1 MKPNNYLLKL
11 SLTTLSLCHLIA
23 PLALGQSREARPTL
37 SVAKTESTGVA
48 SWQPAMGSGLAQ
60 MIITELNQLP
70 NFKVLESVALDDLR
84 AERALGDSGEVG
96 EAERVRKGDWKGADY
111 TFKTTITRFGY
122 KENSYGG
129 SSWGRHIPF
138 VPALGGSVSVKHTES
153 EVQIDWRIID
163 NATRELVDGGSGRAV
178 GKCTG
183 NGFNFSSWHGAGFA
197 RDREFLD
204 SALGKA
210 TMKALAEMVT
220 QVKELKV
227 GPGARVTLRE
237 QARSAEVAKARQVK
251 GKVSAVDGREV
262 WLSLGSNHG
271 FAKGDKVA
279 IYKPKEKK
287 NRKGEVIATTY
298 EQVAIVTLAKVQ
310 KDCSAAECAGS
321 VTVNEDWPAAAAE
334 LDVEQL

>member
-1 MKPNNYLLKL
+1 MKNSNTMLQIGITALG
-11 SLTTLSLCHLIA
+11 LCHLIA
-23 PLALGQSREARPTL
+23 PIAAAQTREARPTL
-37 SVAKTESTGVA
+37 SVAKTEATGVA
-48 SWQPAMGSGLAQ
+48 AWQPAMGSGLAQ

-129 SSWGRHIPF
+129 SGWTRHLPF
-138 VPALGGSVSVKHTES
+138 VPAIGGSVSVKHTES

-163 NATRELVDGGSGRAV
+163 NATREIVDGGSGRAV

-183 NGFNFSSWHGAGFA
+183 NGFNFASWHGAGFA
-197 RDREFLD
+197 NDREFLD

-210 TMKALAEMVT
+210 TMKALAEMVG
-220 QVKELKV
+220 QVKGLKV

-237 QARSAEVAKARQVK
+237 QARNNEVAKARQIK

-279 IYKPKEKK
+279 IYKPIPKK

-298 EQVAIVTLAKVQ
+298 EQVAVVKLSKVQ
-310 KDCSAAECAGS
+310 KDCSAAECGAS
-321 VTVNEDWPAAAAE
+321 ANVCEDWPAAAAD
-334 LDVEQL
+334 LDIEQL